1 MATFFPSDAIGPGR
15 APAGS
20 RPRLGSRL
28 AGLGALAATLIALGA
43 WVLSP
48 LLTPQAHAPAAPAAS
63 AAALRVLD
71 ASGGHQGGNA
81 AQELA
86 RLGVE
91 VGSAGTTGSAVRSS
105 YVLYAAGRRAQ
116 AMRLARRLGV
126 PVRPQ
131 GASSAL
137 RRGEPLV
144 LVLGRDGI

>member
-1 MATFFPSDAIGPGR
+1 M
-15 APAGS
+15 
-20 RPRLGSRL
+20 
-28 AGLGALAATLIALGA
+28 
-43 WVLSP
+43 
-48 LLTPQAHAPAAPAAS
+48 
-63 AAALRVLD
+63 LD
-71 ASGGHQGGNA
+71 ASDGRQGGNA

-86 RLGVE
+86 RLGIE
-91 VGSAGTTGSAVRSS
+91 VGAARTTASAVRSS

-116 AMRLARRLGV
+116 AVRLARRLGV